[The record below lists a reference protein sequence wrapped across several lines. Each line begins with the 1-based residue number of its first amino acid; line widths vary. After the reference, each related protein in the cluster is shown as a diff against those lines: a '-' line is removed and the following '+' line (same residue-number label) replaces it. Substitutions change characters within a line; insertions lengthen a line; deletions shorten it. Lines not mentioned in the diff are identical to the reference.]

1 MSPYDMSGCVPHEDD
16 VTLGEGKKTMEEV
29 ATVEPLDAL
38 RLSMEALEAKNVTM
52 RPIVLWMA
60 KARWRF
66 NSVTMIESRPHSSL
80 KRGSWAF

>member
-1 MSPYDMSGCVPHEDD
+1 
-16 VTLGEGKKTMEEV
+16 MEEV

-60 KARWRF
+60 VARMCLHF
-66 NSVTMIESRPHSSL
+66 ITMIESRSHCSL
-80 KRGSWAF
+80 TRNSWAFDPDYSPSTAG

>member
-1 MSPYDMSGCVPHEDD
+1 M
-16 VTLGEGKKTMEEV
+16 GEGKKTMEEV
-29 ATVEPLDAL
+29 ATVEPLDTP

-60 KARWRF
+60 KARMCLD
-66 NSVTMIESRPHSSL
+66 SVTMIESRPHSSL